1 MDELTLALRQH
12 SQAFRPTEDA
22 LQRVVRRGTR
32 RQRVRRIGSA
42 AVALVLFALVDLG
55 LLRGLSPTHS
65 TVTPGGPATDPSGR
79 TTQTHQ
85 TVPGSG
91 GRSTSVT
98 DRPVGSGS
106 RVIREIGDQPGSSHP
121 SLHPGQVGQGGAP
134 GATITDED
142 TTPRP
147 TFTQS
152 PLEPTKTKGA
162 ANPMEGERAAPVQ
175 KDKHRGCATLK
186 TKHAR
191 ARCWAR
197 HHQRPPSVQVV
208 GGPDTPSI
216 VPADPGPPATDP
228 TVTDPTVTDPT
239 VTDPGTTDPV
249 SSGAPAEGSIA
260 PSPDATGDGAT
271 DPVVD
276 GGVPEEAV
284 AADGLVTD
292 GTAEGTVAP
301 APDAGPA

>member
-22 LQRVVRRGTR
+22 FQRVVRRGTR

-79 TTQTHQ
+79 TTQTHR

-91 GRSTSVT
+91 GRPTSVT
-98 DRPVGSGS
+98 DHPNGSGS
-106 RVIREIGDQPGSSHP
+106 RVIWEVGDQPGSPHR
-121 SLHPGQVGQGGAP
+121 SLHPGQVAGQGGAP

-152 PLEPTKTKGA
+152 PVEPTKTKGA
-162 ANPMEGERAAPVQ
+162 ANPMNGERAAPVQ
-175 KDKHRGCATLK
+175 KDKHQRCATLK

-191 ARCWAR
+191 SRCWAQR
-197 HHQRPPSVQVV
+197 HHQRPPSVQVI
-208 GGPDTPSI
+208 GGLDLPSI
-216 VPADPGPPATDP
+216 VPAVPGPPATDP
-228 TVTDPTVTDPT
+228 AGTDPT
-239 VTDPGTTDPV
+239 VTDPGTTDPA
-249 SSGAPAEGSIA
+249 SSGAPAEGGIS
-260 PSPDATGDGAT
+260 PSPDATGDAAT
-271 DPVVD
+271 APVVD
-276 GGVPEEAV
+276 GGAPHDAV
-284 AADGLVTD
+284 VADGVVPD
-292 GTAEGTVAP
+292 GAAEGAP
-301 APDAGPA
+301 TPTPTPDAGPA